1 MTLSSEERKLE
12 NDDKRRQE
20 MCCVVGES
28 QVTEASK
35 DLGRV
40 QSKSQVPE
48 AAKNKN
54 KNKNVIENNKPG
66 KRHL

>member
-1 MTLSSEERKLE
+1 MMI
-12 NDDKRRQE
+12 DKRRQE

-48 AAKNKN
+48 AGKNKH
-54 KNKNVIENNKPG
+54 KNVIENNKTCQRQLYRQMIRIG
-66 KRHL
+66 Y

>member
-1 MTLSSEERKLE
+1 MTLSIEERKLE

-54 KNKNVIENNKPG
+54 KNVIENNKTCQ
-66 KRHL
+66 RHLYL

>member
-1 MTLSSEERKLE
+1 MMI
-12 NDDKRRQE
+12 DKRIQE
-20 MCCVVGES
+20 MCCVVVGEL

-54 KNKNVIENNKPG
+54 KNVIENNKTCQ
-66 KRHL
+66 RHLYL

>member
-1 MTLSSEERKLE
+1 MMI
-12 NDDKRRQE
+12 DKRRQE

-54 KNKNVIENNKPG
+54 KNVIENNKPG

>member
-1 MTLSSEERKLE
+1 MMI
-12 NDDKRRQE
+12 DKRRQE
-20 MCCVVGES
+20 MCCVVVGES

-54 KNKNVIENNKPG
+54 KNKNVIENNKTCQ
-66 KRHL
+66 RHLYL